1 MVHGKTIDLAQ
12 LPDKSLENTSPEE
25 IEKVAA
31 LIAQVAQLP
40 GFAAQVAT
48 KDLHKKRPDLIPI
61 LDNQA
66 IFGAYMNPDW
76 PEKPACLDSV
86 NSEVVILRALDWISY
101 DLNRPENVDSW
112 EVLSSIE
119 PKRTRIQLFDS
130 VWWMYF
136 WEVQPVNMQAY
147 RDDVL
152 DMKTSI

>member
-1 MVHGKTIDLAQ
+1 M
-12 LPDKSLENTSPEE
+12 
-25 IEKVAA
+25 
-31 LIAQVAQLP
+31 
-40 GFAAQVAT
+40 AT

-136 WEVQPVNMQAY
+136 WEVQPVNM
-147 RDDVL
+147 
-152 DMKTSI
+152 